1 MYWQQLRQRVRER
14 RPQALDFSSCRFT
27 VIRGCCLYISPRFEA
42 GGRRALG
49 RSCSRARPPD
59 ALTASSSRAAPGRA
73 SAMRSQRAGAGA
85 APGRARPPRSDVLAT
100 TSTESAQATRK
111 PSIARRA
118 GSLAFEVVACTSRR
132 ESRRDRPRLTSPRN
146 VRVSARYGCRSCRSR
161 SSASTFVDQGR
172 ADAHQLSR
180 RGRSSFRCRI
190 SPTRSPYA
198 VGSRATSRRSA
209 SRTSGRTRA
218 LASARSPPSS
228 RRSSAFPA
236 ARSAPLAPSPSPG
249 TPSRSVSGSPCSG
262 RCPSSPG
269 RPPPRS

>member
-1 MYWQQLRQRVRER
+1 MRRDRKGSELRQEPIRAGPRDALRCTGNNFDRECESDAR
-14 RPQALDFSSCRFT
+14 KPS
-27 VIRGCCLYISPRFEA
+27 IS
-42 GGRRALG
+42 RRAGSLAFEVVACTSRRGSRRGAGMLSAEAAPERG
-49 RSCSRARPPD
+49 RPTRSRRA
-59 ALTASSSRAAPGRA
+59 RAAPGRA

-198 VGSRATSRRSA
+198 VGF
-209 SRTSGRTRA
+209 SGDVA
-218 LASARSPPSS
+218 
-228 RRSSAFPA
+228 
-236 ARSAPLAPSPSPG
+236 
-249 TPSRSVSGSPCSG
+249 
-262 RCPSSPG
+262 
-269 RPPPRS
+269 